1 MKSYKEHAAA
11 RYEEDGGKLLP
22 TVPRTMM
29 STSEESADDSLYA
42 ADCPLVQEEGP
53 APSLL
58 FEDQDPLDVSH
69 LRARTGEDSEYRWSL
84 REAAEAWAETVDD
97 ETLMYYASGGV
108 GSRSGGEDEGGGGWA
123 CREP

>member
-1 MKSYKEHAAA
+1 
-11 RYEEDGGKLLP
+11 
-22 TVPRTMM
+22 M

-42 ADCPLVQEEGP
+42 ADCPLVQEEGL

-58 FEDQDPLDVSH
+58 FEDQNPLDVSH
-69 LRARTGEDSEYRWSL
+69 LRARTGEDSEYRWLL

-108 GSRSGGEDEGGGGWA
+108 GSRYTDPVEEVAAALAADGEGSLDSIGW
-123 CREP
+123 